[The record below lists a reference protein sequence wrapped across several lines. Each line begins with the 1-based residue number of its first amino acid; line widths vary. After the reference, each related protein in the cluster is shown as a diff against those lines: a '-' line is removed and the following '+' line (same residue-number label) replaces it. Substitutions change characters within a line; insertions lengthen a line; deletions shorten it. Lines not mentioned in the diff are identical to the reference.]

1 MTSKISFLTLLVLL
15 NTGSLAIADSDGDF
29 TSLPPVTVTGAA
41 IDTLSGTS
49 ELTGDVLSKLPQKN
63 GSLTETITLM
73 PRVQVGEG
81 QRTSEN
87 AGDILPPRISI
98 SGGRAYE
105 NFYAVDGL
113 STGSLLDPLSTD
125 SFAESV
131 AKVPGHP
138 QRSFIHQDL
147 IESVTVYDSNVPAK
161 FGRFTGGVIDAQTKD
176 PGQELT
182 GTLRY
187 RTTRDNWTE
196 LHIDTERRN
205 SFELSNDFQQQPRFV
220 KQDAG
225 AQLNIPLRSDMALL
239 AAYNILRSD
248 KEFYH
253 LGDWQKWSDQ
263 TENWFLKYLWTP
275 PTGSKLEL
283 TATYTPAVSEF
294 FIVNTR
300 ESDLDIRRGGY
311 GFNSRFST
319 GLAAGDLVIS
329 AGYQFNENSRDA
341 TASSYTFWPADT
353 PTKDWGKRLD
363 LPYSAEGGYG
373 DIDTDEESLQFGI
386 DFLSRTFNSGPLAQT
401 LNVGIEAGRDRGSYQ
416 RKDNTLVHA
425 LNRAVGDADIVCAP
439 DDPACLDGLVYFR
452 ERRLYESQDVEA
464 TINRYAAYLEDRID
478 IGRVSL
484 RPAVRLSHDN
494 FMDNTNLAH
503 RLAGSWDL
511 FGNGDTL
518 LLGGVNRYYGETLLT
533 YKLREAK
540 EPYIIQSR
548 SKTADNR
555 LTDWTASGTQNLL
568 AEKFSKL
575 DTPYSDEWN
584 IGVRQQL
591 FGGTLDINYLER
603 RNRDQFAK
611 ELHEVER
618 DGETVREWLL
628 NNRGSSRYESLKVS
642 WERNWHRHFLHVNYT
657 WSDAE
662 AYGESYDDLFDE
674 EDQYE
679 KVWYDGKIVDKES
692 LPRSDSFREHTA
704 NLVYSGK
711 LTGELTFTNVTRYIS
726 GYQTRESLSKA
737 EKAERGVPDDL
748 VAYGSQRQPDYW
760 IFDWRLD
767 WQPKFYSGQPL
778 TLSLEIDNVF
788 DRAPPV
794 AGKEDVFELGR
805 QVWLAASY
813 TF

>member
-1 MTSKISFLTLLVLL
+1 MLSFCPLVV
-15 NTGSLAIADSDGDF
+15 AADDNAPP
-29 TSLPPVTVTGAA
+29 SLPPVTVTGTVV
-41 IDTLSGTS
+41 DQLSGTS
-49 ELTGDVLSKLPQKN
+49 ELSSAVLSNLPQKN
-63 GSLTETITLM
+63 GSLTETITLL
-73 PRVQVGEG
+73 PRVQIGEG

-87 AGDILPPRISI
+87 AGEILPPRISI

-113 STGSLLDPLSTD
+113 SIGSLLDPLSTD
-125 SFAESV
+125 TFAENIV
-131 AKVPGHP
+131 KVPGHP

-161 FGRFTGGVIDAQTKD
+161 FGRFTGGVVDAQTRD
-176 PGQELT
+176 PAPELS
-182 GTLRY
+182 GALRY
-187 RTTRDNWTE
+187 RTTRHNWTQ
-196 LHIDTERRN
+196 LHIDPQRREA
-205 SFELSNDFQQQPRFV
+205 FELSNDFQQQPRFV

-225 AQLNIPLRSDMALL
+225 AQFNIPLRSDMAVL

-253 LGDWQKWSDQ
+253 LGDWKTWSDQ

-275 PTGSKLEL
+275 STDSKLEL
-283 TATYTPAVSEF
+283 TATYTPASSEF

-319 GLAAGDLVIS
+319 SLDAGDLVIS

-353 PTKDWGKRLD
+353 LTRDWGERLD

-373 DIDTDEESLQFGI
+373 DIDTDEESLQLNI
-386 DFLSRTFNSGPLAQT
+386 DFESRPVGSGPLTQT
-401 LNVGIEAGRDRGSYQ
+401 VNAGIEAGRDHGSYQ

-425 LNRAVGDADIVCAP
+425 LNRAVKDADIACAP

-452 ERRLYESQDVEA
+452 ERRLYESQDAEA

-478 IGRVSL
+478 IGRISL
-484 RPAVRLSHDN
+484 RPGARLSHDN

-518 LLGGVNRYYGETLLT
+518 LLSGVNRYYGETLLT

-555 LTDWTASGTQNLL
+555 LTNWTVSGTQNLL
-568 AEKFSKL
+568 PEKFSKL

-584 IGVRQQL
+584 IGLRQQL

-611 ELHEVER
+611 ELRVVELA
-618 DGETVREWLL
+618 GETVREWLL
-628 NNRGSSRYESLKVS
+628 NNHGSSRYESLNVS
-642 WERNWHRHFLHVNYT
+642 WERHWHRHFLHVNYT

-674 EDQYE
+674 EDRYE
-679 KVWYDGKIVDKES
+679 KVWFDGKVIDKES
-692 LPRSDSFREHTA
+692 LPRSDSFREHAA
-704 NLVYSGK
+704 NLIYSGR
-711 LTGELTFTNVTRYIS
+711 LPGELTFTNVTRYVS
-726 GYQTRESLSKA
+726 GYQTRELLSRT
-737 EKAERGVPDDL
+737 EKTARDIPVDL
-748 VAYGSQRQPDYW
+748 VAYDSKRQPDYW

-788 DRAPPV
+788 DRTPPV
-794 AGKEDVFELGR
+794 AGKENVFELGR
-805 QVWLAASY
+805 QVWLAARY